1 MITVLPMTFSGGQT
15 LVTPEGWEMPA
26 GEQMIYPLLRIVSP
40 SYLRTMRIPL
50 RGRDFTSADREGS
63 APVAIINRAFAHHYW
78 PGEDALGKQLKHG
91 RPDSSVPW
99 MTVIGV
105 VDDVRQYG
113 MEAEPRPELY
123 LSYLQSG
130 SPGFFAPRDLVVR
143 TRGEPYAQVATVRR
157 IVRAFD
163 ADMPLSE
170 VRSGADIVAGSVA
183 QRRLNMLLIAGFAGA
198 ALLLAA
204 LGVYGVV
211 SQAVARRTREIG
223 VRIALGADGRDVLR
237 MVLRQGTVMI
247 GAGLLLG
254 LAGALFGA
262 GLLEALLYGV
272 SPLDPATFVTVAA
285 LIAAVALLATF
296 VPARRALRVD
306 PVVALQS
313 D

>member
-1 MITVLPMTFSGGQT
+1 
-15 LVTPEGWEMPA
+15 
-26 GEQMIYPLLRIVSP
+26 
-40 SYLRTMRIPL
+40 
-50 RGRDFTSADREGS
+50 
-63 APVAIINRAFAHHYW
+63 
-78 PGEDALGKQLKHG
+78 
-91 RPDSSVPW
+91 
-99 MTVIGV
+99 
-105 VDDVRQYG
+105 
-113 MEAEPRPELY
+113 
-123 LSYLQSG
+123 
-130 SPGFFAPRDLVVR
+130 
-143 TRGEPYAQVATVRR
+143 VRR

-272 SPLDPATFVTVAA
+272 SPLYPATFVTVAA